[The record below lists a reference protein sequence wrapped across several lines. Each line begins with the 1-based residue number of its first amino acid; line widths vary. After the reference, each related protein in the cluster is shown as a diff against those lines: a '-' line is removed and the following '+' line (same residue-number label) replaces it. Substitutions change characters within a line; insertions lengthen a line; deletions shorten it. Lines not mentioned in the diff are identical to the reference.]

1 MYSAVYAPL
10 GPALARTRK
19 LPLSVH
25 LKVWSST
32 FKSYGQSFEETF
44 NWDRRRQEQ
53 TIKDNAAKSVEAL
66 KEIAK
71 DVREAT
77 HNTPE
82 VRSQNYCK
90 QSTHS
95 TVSYAVHS
103 QHYIVGSTL
112 TTPSYTVH

>member
-1 MYSAVYAPL
+1 
-10 GPALARTRK
+10 RK

-82 VRSQNYCK
+82 DLEKSKKALRELLAEIHVRH
-90 QSTHS
+90 TR
-95 TVSYAVHS
+95 
-103 QHYIVGSTL
+103 
-112 TTPSYTVH
+112 